1 MFTGIIAALGKVQA
15 IDAKGG
21 DVRLD
26 VAMPTLDL
34 SDVILGDSIAING
47 VCLTVVEISGER
59 LGFDV
64 SR

>member
-47 VCLTVVEISGER
+47 VCLTVVEISG
-59 LGFDV
+59 
-64 SR
+64 